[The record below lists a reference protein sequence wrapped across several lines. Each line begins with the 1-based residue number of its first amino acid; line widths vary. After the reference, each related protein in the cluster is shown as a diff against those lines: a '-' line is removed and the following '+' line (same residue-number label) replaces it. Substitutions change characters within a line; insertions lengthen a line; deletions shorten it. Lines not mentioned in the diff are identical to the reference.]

1 MLPTR
6 YGSCLLSLIF
16 SWFSLVFSLIDSSS
30 RFDRCSSSYEHPP
43 QNILNHSEQSPHSGR
58 RAAGL
63 GLGFPHLVDADLVV
77 EETGGPD
84 DLLRGHGGELVVL
97 RVVHGHGGRCGRRRR
112 HRSADR
118 AERTGAYGTGFCGRR
133 ARLAL
138 EEDAERWP
146 ST

>member
-30 RFDRCSSSYEHPP
+30 RFDRCSSSYGHPHP
-43 QNILNHSEQSPHSGR
+43 QNIPNQSEYPIHSAPP
-58 RAAGL
+58 AAGPR
-63 GLGFPHLVDADLVV
+63 LGFAHLVDADLVI

-97 RVVHGHGGRCGRRRR
+97 RVVHSHGGRCGRRRR

-118 AERTGAYGTGFCGRR
+118 AERRGACGRGFCGRR
-133 ARLAL
+133 ARLA
-138 EEDAERWP
+138 
-146 ST
+146 